1 MTKIGQ
7 QYYYFGFIITF
18 LLLFP
23 SDTVMALGFE
33 DKNLIYEQQSNI
45 RRPTNVLGQRK
56 GFIFGLGAGVGN
68 VNFAEPLAE
77 YWGSTYE
84 EDWPD
89 PRGTTSAF
97 ATEIKVGHGFSNQF
111 LLYYTSRITWM
122 PLSNL
127 YRDTM
132 IANGT
137 AGIGMMLFPLSSTN
151 FYLVG
156 SVGLATLVTWE
167 PPFKLERARPT
178 GLSASGGIGFE
189 LVRHL
194 NIDFTVNYG
203 NAHSTQVDDVNEIT
217 LTDEI
222 VTFLVTAHLLFY

>member
-1 MTKIGQ
+1 MTKIIP
-7 QYYYFGFIITF
+7 QYHYAGFIIAI
-18 LLLFP
+18 LLLLP
-23 SDTVMALGFE
+23 SDTIMAFGIE
-33 DKNLIYEQQSNI
+33 DRNLIYEQQNLIS
-45 RRPTNVLGQRK
+45 RPTNKLGQRN
-56 GFIFGLGAGVGN
+56 GFIFGFGAGVGN

-77 YWGSTYE
+77 YWGATYDG
-84 EDWPD
+84 DWPD
-89 PRGTTSAF
+89 PRGTASVF
-97 ATEIKVGHGFSNQF
+97 ATDIKIGHGLSNQF
-111 LLYYTSRITWM
+111 LLYYTSRISWM

-132 IANGT
+132 IANGS
-137 AGIGMMLFPLSSTN
+137 AGVGMMLYPLSSKN

-156 SVGLATLVTWE
+156 SVGLASLVTWQ

-178 GLSASGGIGFE
+178 GLTVSGGIGFE

-203 NAHSTQVDDVNEIT
+203 NAHSTEVDDVNEIT

-222 VTFLVTAHLLFY
+222 VTFLVTAHILFY

>member
-1 MTKIGQ
+1 MTNIGQ
-7 QYYYFGFIITF
+7 QYYFGFIIT
-18 LLLFP
+18 LLLLLL
-23 SDTVMALGFE
+23 SDTVMALGFK
-33 DKNLIYEQQSNI
+33 DKNLIYEQQSLV
-45 RRPTNVLGQRK
+45 RRPTDRLGQRK

-68 VNFAEPLAE
+68 VNFSEPLAE

-84 EDWPD
+84 GDWPD
-89 PRGTTSAF
+89 PRGTASTF
-97 ATEIKVGHGFSNQF
+97 ATDIKVGHGFTNQF

-137 AGIGMMLFPLSSTN
+137 AGVGMMLYPLSSTD

-156 SVGLATLVTWE
+156 SVGLAALVTWE

-178 GLSASGGIGFE
+178 GLAVSGGIGFE
-189 LVRHL
+189 LMRHL

-203 NAHSTQVDDVNEIT
+203 NAHSTQVDDVNELN

>member
-1 MTKIGQ
+1 MTKIIQ
-7 QYYYFGFIITF
+7 QYCFFGCIITS
-18 LLLFP
+18 LLVLP
-23 SDTVMALGFE
+23 YNTVLAFGIE
-33 DKNLIYEQQSNI
+33 DKNIIYEQQSNI
-45 RRPTNVLGQRK
+45 HRPTNILGQRK
-56 GFIFGLGAGVGN
+56 GFIFGLGVGVGN

-84 EDWPD
+84 GDWPD

-111 LLYYTSRITWM
+111 LLYYTSRISWM

-137 AGIGMMLFPLSSTN
+137 AGVGMMIFPMRSAD
-151 FYLVG
+151 FYLIG
-156 SVGLATLVTWE
+156 SAGLATLVTWE
-167 PPFKLERARPT
+167 PPFKLGRARQA
-178 GLSASGGIGFE
+178 GLAVSGGIGFE
-189 LVRHL
+189 LLRHL

-203 NAHSTQVDDVNEIT
+203 NAHSTQVDDVSEIA

>member
-1 MTKIGQ
+1 
-7 QYYYFGFIITF
+7 
-18 LLLFP
+18 
-23 SDTVMALGFE
+23 MALGFE
-33 DKNLIYEQQSNI
+33 DKNLIYEQQPLI
-45 RRPTNVLGQRK
+45 RRPTNKLGQRK

-77 YWGSTYE
+77 YWGNTYE

-89 PRGTTSAF
+89 PRGTTSTF

-137 AGIGMMLFPLSSTN
+137 AGVGMMLYPLSSAD

-178 GLSASGGIGFE
+178 GFSASGGIGFE